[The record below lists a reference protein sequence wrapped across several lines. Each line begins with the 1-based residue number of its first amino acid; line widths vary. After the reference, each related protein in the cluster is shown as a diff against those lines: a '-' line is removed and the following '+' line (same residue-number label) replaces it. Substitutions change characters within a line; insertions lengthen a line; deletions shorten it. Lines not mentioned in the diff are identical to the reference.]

1 MHSLT
6 APTHA
11 RMHARTHTHTVS
23 FICIYLLLAHTLSF
37 IYIHSLLTHALTVL
51 YAFTLDSQSHT
62 DTLTVL
68 YAFTHYSHRHTHCF
82 ICIHLLHTN
91 LPVLHSEFILHCA
104 VYFVLHIEFIQYCA
118 VCFVLHIEFTQHCAV
133 SFVLHLISYSIVLFG
148 LCCTLSSLNSV
159 LLALCYT
166 LISYSILWCLLCAA
180 SDYVDSDKISRSE
193 YEQLKTA
200 MEMIQVLCHLSTTP
214 SSFGSL
220 SVHVCLS
227 ASPLSCFTSSG
238 VFFLFCVWLF
248 VFSSTVIVCIF
259 IKALGCIA
267 VRRKSIHE
275 WCETKQSWQT
285 RLTSWNT
292 WWCSYRE
299 RQTL

>member
-1 MHSLT
+1 M
-6 APTHA
+6 
-11 RMHARTHTHTVS
+11 
-23 FICIYLLLAHTLSF
+23 
-37 IYIHSLLTHALTVL
+37 
-51 YAFTLDSQSHT
+51 
-62 DTLTVL
+62 
-68 YAFTHYSHRHTHCF
+68 
-82 ICIHLLHTN
+82 
-91 LPVLHSEFILHCA
+91 
-104 VYFVLHIEFIQYCA
+104 
-118 VCFVLHIEFTQHCAV
+118 
-133 SFVLHLISYSIVLFG
+133 ISYSIVLLALCCTWSSLNIVLLASCCTLSSLNIVLLALCCTLSSLNIVLLALCCTLSSLNIVLLALCCTWSSLNIVLFGLCCTLSSLNIVLLALCCTLSSLNIVLFG
-148 LCCTLSSLNSV
+148 LCCTLSSLNSVLFGLCCTLSSLNIV